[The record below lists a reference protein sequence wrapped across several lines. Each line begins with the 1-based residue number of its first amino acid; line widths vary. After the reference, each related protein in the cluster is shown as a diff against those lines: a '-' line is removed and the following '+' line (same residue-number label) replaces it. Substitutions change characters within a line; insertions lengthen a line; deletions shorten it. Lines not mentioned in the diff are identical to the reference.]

1 MHHEKSLVP
10 VFFKVSVYHL
20 FGEVESRKINYC
32 FRRKPAKSLELWIQK
47 SVRNLSEQVYQEFIE
62 QVTVFALTCYTFI
75 NINPDID
82 AVLN

>member
-1 MHHEKSLVP
+1 M
-10 VFFKVSVYHL
+10 FFKVSVDHL
-20 FGEVESRKINYC
+20 FGNVESGKMNHF